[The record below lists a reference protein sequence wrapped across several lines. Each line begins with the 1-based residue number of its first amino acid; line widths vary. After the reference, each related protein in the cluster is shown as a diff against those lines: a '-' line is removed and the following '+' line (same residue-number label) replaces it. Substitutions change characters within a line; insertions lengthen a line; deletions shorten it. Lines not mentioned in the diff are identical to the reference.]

1 MNLQELAVEYR
12 RTAEQVEARL
22 ARRKEEQKT
31 ARGEESLLLEGRVA
45 ALYAELLDLRKISA
59 YLTHYWEKEG
69 RHGFPLES

>member
-22 ARRKEEQKT
+22 ARLKEEQKT

-45 ALYAELLDLRKISA
+45 ALYA
-59 YLTHYWEKEG
+59 
-69 RHGFPLES
+69 